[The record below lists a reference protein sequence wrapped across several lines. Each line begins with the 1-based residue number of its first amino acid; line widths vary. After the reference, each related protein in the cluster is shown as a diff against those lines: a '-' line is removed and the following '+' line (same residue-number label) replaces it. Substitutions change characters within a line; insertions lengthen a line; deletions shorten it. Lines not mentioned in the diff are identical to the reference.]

1 MSIIQVPHTKK
12 QRKRRFLKIID
23 LGHTVVLF
31 RGSEGGFVFV
41 NNANMYTCHTD
52 IDKHLRKLPCRLWSY
67 LPMSEWLLTIFMS
80 ISRDGKRHHKCCS
93 NGPFC
98 MYNEEN
104 VYFSPQKNIFSRPL
118 FDLGVFSPS
127 PQEVNTG
134 LGAIISNLIFLTE
147 TPPCGTT
154 VPARHY
160 DKSPKN
166 RSPNGPPPP
175 PLWFYI
181 FKETIFHQV
190 LPKWSW
196 TKEKVKVSPV
206 FAPGFAEGRVRY
218 WSPKGKGGA

>member
-1 MSIIQVPHTKK
+1 MIRYRRSIDGRTILLPMVRVDPNSGKKMLLPDGLTGAVLPVEGEPSNHLFQGVLSHKRVIYQTFNSSWWSLLTPVSIIQVPHTKK

-41 NNANMYTCHTD
+41 NNANMYTCRTD

-104 VYFSPQKNIFSRPL
+104 VYFSP
-118 FDLGVFSPS
+118 
-127 PQEVNTG
+127 
-134 LGAIISNLIFLTE
+134 
-147 TPPCGTT
+147 
-154 VPARHY
+154 
-160 DKSPKN
+160 
-166 RSPNGPPPP
+166 
-175 PLWFYI
+175 
-181 FKETIFHQV
+181 
-190 LPKWSW
+190 
-196 TKEKVKVSPV
+196 
-206 FAPGFAEGRVRY
+206 
-218 WSPKGKGGA
+218 